1 MLPVFLVYSGLL
13 YAAPEIEIT
22 GLSDEQEANVRTY
35 LSLSIE
41 ACDAPSWKIKRL
53 FKQAPVQVQKA
64 LRALGYYHP
73 QITKNLS
80 WQNDCWGALFAIEP
94 GPPVIID
101 SIDIQVLGPG
111 ADELFFRKILQQ
123 VSIKVG
129 DTVNH
134 AEYEKFKKSLK
145 NRADA
150 NGYFDNHFV
159 LKQLSVDIDTNT
171 AFIQLHLQTGK
182 RYYISRIDIEKNALA
197 TDFTNKYLTVK
208 TGQAYDR
215 AKIFE
220 SHQLLDASDYFKS
233 VELKYL
239 QDQVQDYQAPLN
251 VKLTNLPRH
260 VLSAGAGYDTD
271 LGFRLSAGYKNRYL
285 NENGH
290 RFTSDLNLSLKKS
303 NLVLEYLMPL
313 SNPLKD
319 RLSFFAGA
327 TYENTT
333 YVDNQKAELG
343 ARLSNRLYGQ
353 LVFAEQLKFVFE
365 RFRNSTVDPYQTSFL
380 LVPGISMSNV
390 RATKKGM
397 YLEGYKYMFEVN
409 GAHRSVGSSVSFI
422 QPKWYTKVSY
432 PTFYGGCLIAKIDL
446 GATGVDNFADLPTSY
461 RFYAGGGESI
471 RGYDYKSIGP
481 RNASGAVVG
490 GRYLITSSLEY
501 EQRVYENWSMAAF
514 VDAGDAF
521 NNVISMKFGVGLGVR
536 WYSIVGPV
544 RLDLAVPT
552 DDFGDVH
559 VHFSLSTAL

>member
-1 MLPVFLVYSGLL
+1 ML
-13 YAAPEIEIT
+13 YASPEIEIQ
-22 GLSDEQEANVRTY
+22 GLNDEQEKNVRAY
-35 LSLSIE
+35 LSLSSEICE
-41 ACDAPSWKIKRL
+41 APSWKIKRL
-53 FKQAPVQVQKA
+53 FKQAPLQVEKA

-80 WQNDCWGALFAIEP
+80 WQNDCWEVLFVIDP
-94 GPPVIID
+94 GPPMIID

-111 ADELFFRKILQQ
+111 ADELFFSEILQEI
-123 VSIKVG
+123 SIKVG

-134 AEYEKFKKSLK
+134 EVYDEIKKKLK

-150 NGYFDNHFV
+150 KGYFDNYFV
-159 LKQLSVDIDTNT
+159 LKQLSVNPDTNT
-171 AFIQLHLQTGK
+171 ATIQLHLQTGK
-182 RYYISRIDIEKNALA
+182 RYYISKIDIEKNALSIY
-197 TDFTNKYLTVK
+197 FTSKYLTIK
-208 TGQAYDR
+208 EGQAYDR

-220 SHQLLDASDYFKS
+220 THQLLDSSDYFKNI
-233 VELKYL
+233 ELKY
-239 QDQVQDYQAPLN
+239 QQNQAQDYQAPLT
-251 VKLTNLPRH
+251 VKLTNQPQH
-260 VLSAGAGYDTD
+260 VVSAGTGYDTD

-285 NENGH
+285 NESGYQFISN
-290 RFTSDLNLSLKKS
+290 LNLSLKKS
-303 NLVLEYLMPL
+303 NLALEYLMPL

-319 RLSFFAGA
+319 RLSFFAGV

-333 YVDNQKAELG
+333 YVDNQKAEIG
-343 ARLSNRLYGQ
+343 VRLSNRLYGQ
-353 LVFAEQLKFVFE
+353 LVLAEQLNFVFE
-365 RFRNSTVDPYQTSFL
+365 RFRNSTNDPYQTSYM

-397 YLEGYKYMFEVN
+397 YLEGYKYMFQVN
-409 GAHRSVGSSVSFI
+409 GAHRNVGSSVSFI
-422 QPKWYTKVSY
+422 QPKWYTKISY
-432 PTFYGGCLIAKIDL
+432 PTFYGGCLIARVDL
-446 GATGVDNFADLPTSY
+446 GATAVDDFANLPTSY
-461 RFYAGGGESI
+461 RFYAGGGESV

-481 RNASGAVVG
+481 RNAAGDVVG

-521 NNVISMKFGVGLGVR
+521 NDVIDMKLGVGLGVR

-552 DDFGDVH
+552 GDFGDVH